1 MEAFSDLVSLLRY
14 PAGATL
20 LLTHVHPDGDV
31 LGSTL
36 GLGLAL
42 QAAGHP
48 VTLAGPHPV
57 PEIYRFLPGAAL
69 VRQWSRA
76 SENPS
81 TKDSEGSGGPYA
93 LVVMMDCPDPERANG
108 LLEGARGPASRVL
121 NIDHH
126 PDNKRY
132 GDVNW
137 IVPTASATGE
147 MVCDLLIAL
156 GLPITPAIAT
166 NLYTAIHTDT
176 GSFRYSNTTP
186 KTLRAAADLVA
197 CGADPA
203 HVASCLYET
212 RAPGSLKLLGELL
225 QRVEVSPDG
234 RVAWLCLPPGS
245 VPESFVEAEDL
256 VTYPRSLAGVEVS
269 LLLREVGDGRVKVSL
284 RAKGGVNVGR
294 LAARF
299 GGGGHANAA
308 GCAVEG
314 ALDQVRSV
322 MLSVL
327 AEAMAPEST

>member
-1 MEAFSDLVSLLRY
+1 MDAFRDLVALLGR
-14 PAGATL
+14 PQGAVL
-20 LLTHVHPDGDV
+20 FLTHVHPDGDV

-42 QAAGHP
+42 QNAGHP
-48 VTLAGPHPV
+48 VTFAGPHLV

-69 VRQWSRA
+69 VRQWLRA
-76 SENPS
+76 PENPS
-81 TKDSEGSGGPYA
+81 ARNQGESSGPYG
-93 LVVMMDCPDPERANG
+93 LVVMADCPNPERANG

-147 MVCDLLIAL
+147 MVYDLLVAL

-212 RAPGSLKLLGELL
+212 RAPGNLKLLGELL
-225 QRVEVSPDG
+225 QQVEVSPDG
-234 RVAWLCLPPGS
+234 RVAWLCLSPGS
-245 VPESFVEAEDL
+245 VAESFVEAEDL

-269 LLLREVGDGRVKVSL
+269 LLLREVGDGSVKVSL

-308 GCAVEG
+308 GCTIEG
-314 ALDQVRSV
+314 ALERARSLILCAV
-322 MLSVL
+322 T
-327 AEAMAPEST
+327 EAMESEGG